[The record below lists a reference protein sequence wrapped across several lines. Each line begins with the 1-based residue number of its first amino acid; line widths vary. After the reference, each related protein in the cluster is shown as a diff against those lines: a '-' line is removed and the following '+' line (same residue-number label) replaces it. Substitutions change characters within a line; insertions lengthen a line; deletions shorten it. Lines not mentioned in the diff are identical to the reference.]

1 MQIVKRVLA
10 RLHGVNLSCQDVIQ
24 QRSIVINQS
33 KEEEFRKDGD
43 KEIKRKD
50 KKMKRY
56 LMISRLISKIK
67 KEGSLWRDRI
77 NLRIKFLVTIFVIM

>member
-1 MQIVKRVLA
+1 MQIVKRMLA

-33 KEEEFRKDGD
+33 KEEEFRKNGD

-56 LMISRLISKIK
+56 LMVMISRLISKIK
-67 KEGSLWRDRI
+67 KERSLWRDRK
-77 NLRIKFLVTIFVIM
+77 RCS